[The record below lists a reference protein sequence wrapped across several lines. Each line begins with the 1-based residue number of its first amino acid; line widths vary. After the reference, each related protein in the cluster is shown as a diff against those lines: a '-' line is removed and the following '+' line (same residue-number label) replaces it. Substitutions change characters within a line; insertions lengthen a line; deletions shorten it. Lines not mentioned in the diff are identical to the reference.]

1 MWRLR
6 TNYHDRSKAHG
17 EEKVT
22 GFTKGTKAVTVH
34 QYKKEMWKRQR
45 KGWKKKEE
53 VGSIGRDSLKG
64 RIDENEVVDTLLFC
78 VWRTDWN
85 M

>member
-1 MWRLR
+1 MEKKRSQVSRKERRRL
-6 TNYHDRSKAHG
+6 
-17 EEKVT
+17 
-22 GFTKGTKAVTVH
+22 
-34 QYKKEMWKRQR
+34 QYSSTKKEMWKRQR

>member
-1 MWRLR
+1 
-6 TNYHDRSKAHG
+6 
-17 EEKVT
+17 
-22 GFTKGTKAVTVH
+22 
-34 QYKKEMWKRQR
+34 MWKRQR